1 MNIHYFSKELIKV
14 KSKNPS
20 NDFSYLIMICKLYKM
35 KSSKKDRKNQA
46 EEVVWSNAE
55 EEIFDEV

>member
-1 MNIHYFSKELIKV
+1 M
-14 KSKNPS
+14 KSKNSS

-35 KSSKKDRKNQA
+35 KASKKDKKNQD
-46 EEVVWSNAE
+46 EVVWSNAE